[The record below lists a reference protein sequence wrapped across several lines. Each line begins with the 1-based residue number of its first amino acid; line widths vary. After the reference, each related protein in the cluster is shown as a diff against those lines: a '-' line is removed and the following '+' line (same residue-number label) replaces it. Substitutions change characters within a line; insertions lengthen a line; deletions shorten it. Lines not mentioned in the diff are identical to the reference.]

1 MATTTEANDEASRR
15 STTKIVDASLWW
27 DPFPQLLAE
36 LESVSPYSDL
46 PSPLE
51 KKIKENHAWFLDT
64 VSLFKPPNLK
74 SREALDASRLKIGL
88 HQITVETDK
97 KEAAVKISSALCL
110 DEVQSYILVDR
121 TIDQKCI
128 VADGVFRELPHL
140 VMLQYYLE
148 RQCLMKCTRHIIM
161 QALYIATRSQDAFI
175 VDEAQKLISDGLDRK
190 FFSVLQENLHSNFPE
205 NMDVDLY
212 TLWAEEIVTEDNVV
226 LDVLFLIFYE
236 FCPCTGELW
245 KKLCLLYEGFISN
258 SYNFGRLAVSAE
270 AVSSIYHA
278 KLQLLLILIET
289 LDLENLL
296 QMVHDETPFRHG
308 YVTFSL
314 SEVEEID
321 AMVSTFDVFENKE
334 SGPLVLAWAVFL
346 CLISSLPGKEE
357 NSILMEIDHIG
368 YVRQAFEAG
377 SLSSFLEII
386 ENDILR
392 DFDFFQGPITGFRSV
407 LRTFL
412 SAFIA
417 SYEINLQLEDG
428 NLKLILDILCKIYQG
443 EESLCTQFWDRES
456 FVDGPIRCLLCS
468 LEGEFPFRT
477 AELLQLLTALCEGA
491 WPAEC
496 VFNFLDKSTGLSSP
510 VDISSCAIVNDASQT
525 VMVVQPLHLPGIEGL
540 VIPSGTRGHLLK
552 MIDRDIALV
561 RWEFPQSG
569 IVVLL
574 LRLAQGLYLEKTSEI
589 VMTLG
594 FLSRLVT
601 FNMGVCYSLL
611 DLGGYMHDEM
621 NSPTEHLRINVAEI
635 ICAFIKNLSPDCSGV
650 ELMSMGV
657 KILAKMLKCSPYH
670 VSRLIVQANIF
681 DVAFKTNPF
690 KVDSNGLS
698 SGSWLLSGRLAKMLL
713 IDCEQN
719 DCQLTLS
726 VLDFTMQLMDSGMEN
741 DVVLALV
748 IFSIQYVLVN
758 HEFWNYKNK
767 HTRWKVTLKVLEVL
781 KKCILSISYI
791 QKLGEVVKD
800 ILFGDSSIHNAL
812 CRLVCTTS
820 DVLEKLYFSRLYG
833 LTDIEG
839 LQQAIVLGLDIL
851 SSMLSDFSM
860 VVPTFTVFCQAV
872 ISQTA
877 KPVPVV
883 TAVISLMSFF
893 RNPKIQV
900 GAARLLSR
908 LFIIRDDSQ
917 SYAISSVCFGLDDKQ
932 IYNFKNTICSILC
945 QEKVESE
952 DLIIATFKMLTSAAR
967 YQASFL
973 TAVIA
978 LEENPISESC
988 KGDNHPAN
996 NDALQCNAANLLDCI
1011 WIYVKRSDD
1020 LVMTK
1025 SRIMCNVLNFL
1036 KALWQG
1042 AAHYTSLLKQ
1052 LRNSDFWE
1060 KLLISAVLSI
1070 SKKSCQSES
1079 TTKLEL
1085 QNLAYKYQCQHNVLD
1100 VVACE
1105 MILQKKILHSE
1116 LVTEESSK
1124 CLHNGSDGCKVATAE
1139 SSCNLKE
1146 IFGAWCG
1153 SSLDAETIKTFVSFE
1168 YDDSVKLRAR
1178 VAAGL
1183 FAVRIMCKVKGGDRG
1198 SLSVSLVDKITNLWQ
1213 KLRKLPAFSELMA
1226 IYTKHGYRGGNELD
1240 NLILNDL
1247 FYHLQGELE
1256 GRQISHMSFK
1266 ELSQYLLQSNF
1277 LQTYQCKHHEDIF
1290 PQTDGVCLYDTDRL
1304 QGDMA
1309 IDLWDLSDWKASKAV
1324 AEMLLLSLQNVNVM
1338 VSLTTSKLSALIA
1351 LATTF
1356 SISDNDN
1363 SLDNEIRSGRK
1374 IPEKSLSSSIDNICQ
1389 SLHRTIELLPS
1400 VSDASEDIV
1409 NILAAQAELL
1419 FHFTRSPSTH
1429 LSLST
1434 CLLILKTAG
1443 CGLKVLCNC
1452 RQLVTGVLFPMKIFL
1467 MLVLFS
1473 LQSSRRGSHLGVQTK
1488 IEHNEALAE
1497 AANVS
1502 LGLLPL
1508 ICSCIELTEHCS
1520 LSVIIT
1526 DQIIKGFS
1534 TLTTWFPIIQKH
1546 LPMQRIVLKLQDKS
1560 SYSNIGIILKFLL
1573 TIAHVKEG
1581 AEMLVKT
1588 GFFASLSVLLADLS
1602 NGRPLSVVERERNLA
1617 DTFENNERAQPIWGL
1632 SLAVVTAIINS
1643 LGESSIFNVEHVV
1656 TYFLLE
1662 KADLISYYLSA
1673 PDFPPDDHDK
1683 KRLRAL
1689 KPHTSLSALREI
1701 ENTVMLI
1708 CVLAKHRNT
1717 WSRAIKEMESQLRER
1732 CIHLLAF
1739 ISCGTPRHGESQGRV
1754 PPIFCHPTIREEYEW
1769 HKKPSSINSK
1779 NGWFAFSAYCCSLN
1793 PKYSSFSSRT
1803 GTVIKDQP
1811 NEHVNLTS
1819 QTHFSDA
1826 MSIQIYRITS
1836 LLLKFLCQQ
1845 AEDAAARAEEVGFV
1859 DLSHFPELPM
1869 PDILHCLQDQ
1879 GISIVTELCE
1889 VNKLKQVSSEI
1900 QGVCVLLLQITVMAL
1915 YLEFCVIQICGMRP
1929 VHGHVEYFSKEF
1941 YALTKAMEGN
1951 AFLKE
1956 SMNSLKQMVSFVYPE
1971 LLQAEDLI

>member
-1 MATTTEANDEASRR
+1 MGELT
-15 STTKIVDASLWW
+15 VDGSLWW
-27 DPFPQLLAE
+27 EPFTHLLAE
-36 LESVSPYSDL
+36 LESVSLSSDL
-46 PSPLE
+46 PPTLE
-51 KKIKENHAWFLDT
+51 KKIKDNHAWFLDT
-64 VSLFKPPNLK
+64 ISLFKPPNQK
-74 SREALDASRLKIGL
+74 SREALDATRLKIGL

-97 KEAAVKISSALCL
+97 KEAAFKISSALCL
-110 DEVQSYILVDR
+110 DEVQSYILVHR
-121 TIDQKCI
+121 TIIQNSI
-128 VADGVFRELPHL
+128 VSDGVFRELPHL

-148 RQCLMKCTRHIIM
+148 RQCLLKCTRQIIM
-161 QALYIATRSQDAFI
+161 QALYIATRSQDASI

-190 FFSVLQENLHSNFPE
+190 LFSVLQENLSSNFPE

-212 TLWAEEIVTEDNVV
+212 TLWAEEIVTEDNLI

-245 KKLCLLYEGFISN
+245 KKFCSLYEGFVSN
-258 SYNFGRLAVSAE
+258 SYNFGKLAVSAE

-296 QMVHDETPFRHG
+296 QMVHDEIPFRQG

-314 SEVEEID
+314 SEVQEID
-321 AMVSTFDVFENKE
+321 AIVSAFDVFENKE
-334 SGPLVLAWAVFL
+334 SGPLILAWAVFL
-346 CLISSLPGKEE
+346 CLISSLPEKGE
-357 NSILMEIDHIG
+357 NNILMEIDHIG

-386 ENDILR
+386 ENDRLK
-392 DFDFFQGPITGFRSV
+392 DFDGPIAGFRSV

-417 SYEINLQLEDG
+417 SYEINLQLGDG
-428 NLKLILDILCKIYQG
+428 NLKLILDILCNIYQG

-456 FVDGPIRCLLCS
+456 FVDGPIRCLLCN
-468 LEGEFPFRT
+468 LEGEFPFRS
-477 AELLQLLTALCEGA
+477 AELLQLLSALCEGA

-510 VDISSCAIVNDASQT
+510 VDISSCSVVDDASQT
-525 VMVVQPLHLPGIEGL
+525 VMVAQPLHLPGIEGL

-552 MIDRDIALV
+552 MIDRNIALV
-561 RWEFPQSG
+561 RWEFSQSG
-569 IVVLL
+569 VFMLL
-574 LRLAQGLYLEKTSEI
+574 LRLAQGLYLEKTNEI

-594 FLSRLVT
+594 LLSRLVT
-601 FNMGVCYSLL
+601 FNMGVCSALL
-611 DLGGYMHDEM
+611 DLRGYMHDEM
-621 NSPTEHLRINVAEI
+621 NSPTEHLRVNVAEI
-635 ICAFIKNLSPDCSGV
+635 ICAWIKSLSPNCSGV
-650 ELMSMGV
+650 ALMSTGV
-657 KILAKMLKCSPYH
+657 NILAKMLKCSPYH

-681 DVAFKTNPF
+681 DVTFKTNPF
-690 KVDSNGLS
+690 KIGSSGLS
-698 SGSWLLSGRLAKMLL
+698 SGSWLLSGRLAKMLW

-726 VLDFTMQLMDSGMEN
+726 VLDLTMQLMDSGMEN
-741 DVVLALV
+741 DVVLGLV

-758 HEFWNYKNK
+758 HEFWNYKIK
-767 HTRWKVTLKVLEVL
+767 HARWKVTLKVLEVL

-791 QKLGEVVKD
+791 QQLGEVVRD
-800 ILFGDSSIHNAL
+800 ILLGDSSIHNAL
-812 CRLVCTTS
+812 FRLVCTTS
-820 DVLEKLYFSRLYG
+820 DGLEKLYFSRLYG
-833 LTDIEG
+833 LTEIEG
-839 LQQAIVLGLDIL
+839 LQQAIILVLDIL
-851 SSMLSDFSM
+851 SSMLSDLSRD
-860 VVPTFTVFCQAV
+860 VPSFTLFNQA
-872 ISQTA
+872 IMSPTT
-877 KPVPVV
+877 KPVPLV
-883 TAVISLMSFF
+883 TAATSLMSFF

-908 LFIIRDDSQ
+908 LFIIGDGLQ
-917 SYAISSVCFGLDDKQ
+917 SYALSNAYFGLDDKQ
-932 IYNFKNTICSILC
+932 ICNFKNTICCILH

-952 DLIIATFKMLTSAAR
+952 DLVIATFKMLTSAAR

-978 LEENPISESC
+978 LGENPISESC
-988 KGDNHPAN
+988 NGDNQPVN
-996 NDALQCNAANLLDCI
+996 NDALQCNAANIFDSI

-1020 LVMTK
+1020 LVMIE
-1025 SRIMCNVLNFL
+1025 SRIMCNVLYLL

-1042 AAHYTSLLKQ
+1042 AAHYTNLLKQ
-1052 LRNSDFWE
+1052 LRNSDFWK
-1060 KLLISAVLSI
+1060 KLLNSVVLSI
-1070 SKKSCQSES
+1070 GKNSCQSES
-1079 TTKLEL
+1079 ATELEL
-1085 QNLAYKYQCQHNVLD
+1085 QNLAYRYQCQHNVLD
-1100 VVACE
+1100 VVAYE
-1105 MILQKKILHSE
+1105 MFQQKKILHSE
-1116 LVTEESSK
+1116 MVTKESSK
-1124 CLHNGSDGCKVATAE
+1124 SLHNESDGSKVATAE
-1139 SSCNLKE
+1139 SSCNLKD
-1146 IFGAWCG
+1146 IFGGWCE

-1183 FAVRIMCKVKGGDRG
+1183 FAVRVMCKVKDGDTG
-1198 SLSVSLVDKITNLWQ
+1198 SLSVSLVDKVTNLLQ

-1226 IYTKHGYRGGNELD
+1226 IYAERGYSGGNELD
-1240 NLILNDL
+1240 DLILNDL

-1256 GRQISHMSFK
+1256 GRQISHIPFK

-1277 LQTYQCKHHEDIF
+1277 LQTYHHKHDEDIF

-1309 IDLWDLSDWKASKAV
+1309 VDLWDLSDWKPSKAV

-1338 VSLTTSKLSALIA
+1338 LSLTRSKLSALIA
-1351 LATTF
+1351 LTTAL

-1363 SLDNEIRSGRK
+1363 SLDNGARSGRK

-1389 SLHRTIELLPS
+1389 SLHRTIELLPP
-1400 VSDASEDIV
+1400 VSDASEDV
-1409 NILAAQAELL
+1409 VEILAAQAELL
-1419 FHFTRSPSTH
+1419 FRFTRSLSTH

-1434 CLLILKTAG
+1434 CLLILKTSG
-1443 CGLKVLCNC
+1443 YGLKVLSNC
-1452 RQLVTGVLFPMKIFL
+1452 RPLVTGVISSMKIFL
-1467 MLVLFS
+1467 MLILFS
-1473 LQSSRRGSHLGVQTK
+1473 LKSTWRDACLGVRTE
-1488 IEHNEALAE
+1488 IEHNEALPE
-1497 AANVS
+1497 AANVN
-1502 LGLLPL
+1502 LGLLPV
-1508 ICSCIELTEHCS
+1508 ICNCIELTEHCS
-1520 LSVIIT
+1520 ISMIII
-1526 DQIIKGFS
+1526 DQILKGFS
-1534 TLTTWFPIIQKH
+1534 TPATWFPIIQKH
-1546 LPMQRIVLKLQDKS
+1546 LPMQHIVLKLQDKN
-1560 SYSNIGIILKFLL
+1560 SYSNIDIILKFLL

-1581 AEMLVKT
+1581 AEMLLNA
-1588 GFFASLSVLLADLS
+1588 GLFASLRVLLADLS
-1602 NGRPLSVVERERNLA
+1602 DGRPLSVVERERNLEN
-1617 DTFENNERAQPIWGL
+1617 TFENNERAQPIWGL

-1673 PDFPPDDHDK
+1673 PDFPSDDHDK

-1689 KPHTSLSALREI
+1689 KPHPSLSALRES

-1708 CVLAKHRNT
+1708 CVLAKHRNA
-1717 WSRAIKEMESQLRER
+1717 WSRAMKEMESQLRER

-1739 ISCGTPRHGESQGRV
+1739 ISCGTPRHGEPPGRE
-1754 PPIFCHPTIREEYEW
+1754 PPIFCHPTLREEYEW

-1779 NGWFAFSAYCCSLN
+1779 NGWFALSALCCGLN

-1803 GTVIKDQP
+1803 AIVIKAQP
-1811 NEHVNLTS
+1811 NEHANLTS

-1826 MSIQIYRITS
+1826 MSIQIYRITC

-1845 AEDAAARAEEVGFV
+1845 AEDAAERAEEVGFV
-1859 DLSHFPELPM
+1859 DLAHFPELPM

-1889 VNKLKQVSSEI
+1889 ANKLKQVTSEI
-1900 QGVCVLLLQITVMAL
+1900 QGVCILLLQITVMAL

-1929 VHGHVEYFSKEF
+1929 VHGRVEDFSREF
-1941 YALTKAMEGN
+1941 HSLTKATEGY

-1956 SMNSLKQMVSFVYPE
+1956 SMSSLKQMVSFVYTE
-1971 LLQAEDLI
+1971 LLQAEDAL